1 MLPQA
6 AVRRAITRAEALLPG
21 IRAPEGKTD
30 RRWQAIMRVA
40 DFIESRPEE
49 VWQFCLRWGKHP
61 QADLRMA
68 VVCVLLEHL
77 IEQHFDLIFPRVRRA
92 ATESVRFAETIRSCW
107 CFNRD
112 KEPEKYERVKRFQR
126 QLSRRRDRRRAATR
140 GAT

>member
-1 MLPQA
+1 MLPEA

-21 IRAPEGKTD
+21 LPAPEGKTD

-61 QADLRMA
+61 QADLRAA
-68 VVCVLLEHL
+68 VACVLLEHL
-77 IEQHFDLIFPRVRRA
+77 IEQHFDLIFPRLGRA
-92 ATESVRFAETIRSCW
+92 ATESVRFADTIRSCW
-107 CFNRD
+107 CFLPE
-112 KEPEKYERVKRFQR
+112 KQPEKYERVKRLQR
-126 QLSRRRDRRRAATR
+126 RLSRRRDGRQAATR